1 MNVNIQ
7 DKIDKLKRL
16 AEDMSTTQH
25 ERDNAKEK
33 MKNLINK
40 HKLNAPKND
49 NVLTKIKHIKIMPL
63 CEVREYIEIIIWSS
77 PSKIPYNTYGI
88 NGIVNALR
96 RDYNVPDYIII
107 EMPDDLDDK
116 LMRRIK
122 VRYKDDIKYPKDI
135 MILNLSIC

>member
-1 MNVNIQ
+1 MDKNIQ

-16 AEDMSTTQH
+16 AEDMSTTRH

-40 HKLNAPKND
+40 HKLDAPKND

-63 CEVREYIEIIIWSS
+63 CEVREYIERIIWSS
-77 PSKIPYNTYGI
+77 PNKIPCSTYGLNHI
-88 NGIVNALR
+88 ISTLR
-96 RDYNVPDYIII
+96 HEYNVPDYIII
-107 EMPDDLDDK
+107 EMPDEPGERA
-116 LMRRIK
+116 MRRVK

-135 MILNLSIC
+135 IILNLSIC